1 MKKRIPVLRQW
12 QRSQLMKRKFYGMFI
27 DNAVLYYPL
36 ELAEQAS
43 AHEKCHPREKE
54 SVVSRISSR
63 QTITDEQSLERAV
76 FKFKPVTMTNQK
88 TSAKS
93 NEPIITPPTPQY
105 KLLCS
110 QDSQIA
116 YCLPRRKKSKVLD
129 KIIMTQIIP
138 FLSPSIN
145 HWLELL
151 PPNGL
156 RKT

>member
-1 MKKRIPVLRQW
+1 
-12 QRSQLMKRKFYGMFI
+12 
-27 DNAVLYYPL
+27 
-36 ELAEQAS
+36 
-43 AHEKCHPREKE
+43 
-54 SVVSRISSR
+54 
-63 QTITDEQSLERAV
+63 
-76 FKFKPVTMTNQK
+76 MTNQK

-93 NEPIITPPTPQY
+93 NEPMMTPPPPSPQY

-116 YCLPRRKKSKVLD
+116 CCSPLRKENNVLD

>member
-1 MKKRIPVLRQW
+1 
-12 QRSQLMKRKFYGMFI
+12 
-27 DNAVLYYPL
+27 
-36 ELAEQAS
+36 
-43 AHEKCHPREKE
+43 
-54 SVVSRISSR
+54 
-63 QTITDEQSLERAV
+63 
-76 FKFKPVTMTNQK
+76 MTNQK
-88 TSAKS
+88 TSAKC
-93 NEPIITPPTPQY
+93 NEPMMTPPPLPPQY

-116 YCLPRRKKSKVLD
+116 YCSSLRKENNVLD